1 MLKLY
6 YANTDLIA
14 NEDVFHN
21 LLNKMNKQRSRKVL
35 RCKNEEDKLCSLLA
49 GVLLRYA
56 LEEQGLVYEK
66 LEFSVT
72 QEGKPTLDSHPEMF
86 FSLSHSGKRAVCLL
100 SDKPIGVDVENK
112 QRRLLEEG
120 REACLM
126 RVVGRS
132 FNVQEHRE
140 YMSASE
146 EERRELFLKY
156 WTRKEAVSKAEGKG
170 LALDFSKIEEPEEKF
185 ISFWLDEDYYV
196 SIYQEEKLE
205 PGEELIM
212 EEVSRVQFG

>member
-56 LEEQGLVYEK
+56 LEEQGFVYEK

-112 QRRLLEEG
+112 HRRLLEVG

-132 FNVQEHRE
+132 FNVQEHIE

>member
-6 YANTDLIA
+6 YANTDLVA

-21 LLNKMNKQRSRKVL
+21 LLNKMNEQRSRKVL
-35 RCKNEEDKLCSLLA
+35 RCKKEEDRRCSLLA
-49 GVLLRYA
+49 GVLLRHA
-56 LEEQGLVYEK
+56 LEEQGLVYEE

-72 QEGKPTLDSHPEMF
+72 EQGKPLLASHPELF
-86 FSLSHSGKRAVCLL
+86 FSLSHSGNRAVCLL
-100 SDKPIGVDVENK
+100 SDKPIGVDIENK
-112 QRRLLEEG
+112 NRSLLEKG
-120 REACLM
+120 REERLM

-132 FNVQEHRE
+132 FNVQEYIE

-146 EERRELFLKY
+146 EKRRELFLKY

-185 ISFWLDEDYYV
+185 VSFWLDEDYYV
-196 SIYQEEKLE
+196 SVYQEEELA
-205 PGEELIM
+205 PGEKLLI
-212 EEVSRVQFG
+212 EEISRVQFG